1 MRSSVGETV
10 VLFNRQTQSCL
21 RSTRTIAR
29 TVGSGQA
36 RLRSLK
42 ARKGGRQGGQGRVS
56 SRYTDNNLI
65 NRHSVAGRT
74 RTVARTVG
82 SDQGL

>member
-36 RLRSLK
+36 STIYICNETQEFCRNFGMFRNAIAMIVERLDCSQNK
-42 ARKGGRQGGQGRVS
+42 
-56 SRYTDNNLI
+56 I
-65 NRHSVAGRT
+65 
-74 RTVARTVG
+74 
-82 SDQGL
+82 